1 MHDIIFLW
9 SHPRSLSTALERVM
23 LERGDLRT
31 FHEPFMHL
39 YYVGDAKKPLA
50 HFTPLPDHPTSYA
63 EIRHMLVAAAER
75 EPVFVKDMCYYV
87 IDYILDDAEF
97 LRRVKNT
104 FLIRDPARAIA
115 SYYKLDSDFTLE
127 EVGLEAQYRVFER
140 ASELSGEAPPVIDAE
155 DLQNDAEETLR
166 TYCQALGIEHLDSAL
181 QWEGAL
187 PDAWQFVAGWHEGVA
202 RSSGITKPPSTAPV
216 DLDADL
222 KLRDSYQHH
231 LPFYEKMRAHKLRI
245 SGS

>member
-31 FHEPFMHL
+31 LHEPFIHL

-63 EIRHMLVAAAER
+63 EIRRLVLAAAEH

-87 IDYILDDAEF
+87 IDYILDDVEF

-104 FLIRDPARAIA
+104 FLIRNPARAIA
-115 SYYKLDSDFTLE
+115 SYHKLDKDFTLE
-127 EVGLEAQYRVFER
+127 EVGLEAQYRVF
-140 ASELSGEAPPVIDAE
+140 AKVAELIGRAPPVIDAE
-155 DLQNDAEETLR
+155 DLQLDAEKTLR
-166 TYCQALGIEHLDSAL
+166 AYCAALGIEHVASAL
-181 QWEGAL
+181 QWDGPL
-187 PDAWQFVAGWHEGVA
+187 PEAWRFVAGWHAGVA
-202 RSSGITKPPSTAPV
+202 RSSGIDKPSSIAPV
-216 DLDADL
+216 DLDAHP
-222 KLRDSYQHH
+222 KLRHSYQHH

-245 SGS
+245 AE